1 MPENT
6 DMSAPITLAE
16 GYNPFSDENA
26 PQVQQQVEVAPTA
39 TNEPNNEQQSAQV
52 NQEDQNLVSQPSVFD
67 PNSFIKERFGFDT
80 VDEAEEAFSRLIEE
94 NERNTQFQFKDDVS
108 KTLFD
113 AIKEGKADDVYE
125 VLNQQKKLEKLINSE
140 LNYEIAAE
148 IVKTNIKNKHSSLS
162 NEDVDLLF
170 YDQFFV
176 PLKPEQGYDE
186 SDDDYAAKVNQ
197 WQSQVDYTE
206 RRLMIEAKVL
216 KPEIEKL
223 RSEITLPDIY
233 NESGREAESQ
243 AEFEIMQEARSIYE
257 KTLDSDF
264 QSFNGF
270 NVSVKDEDVE
280 IPISFNVAEEERL
293 AMKNDLED
301 FDTDLYFENRWFNK
315 EGKPNVQQIM
325 ADKYLLE
332 NREKIFSKIA
342 NEAASQRLLAHLKK
356 NGNININQTPTPQ
369 GAKPDLNGIEAER
382 LRMAEWAFSS

>member
-39 TNEPNNEQQSAQV
+39 TNEPAQATPPQQEETKVEEQTASTQSFDS
-52 NQEDQNLVSQPSVFD
+52 NQFV
-67 PNSFIKERFGFDT
+67 KERFGYDS
-80 VDEAEEAFSRLIEE
+80 VEEAEQEFKKLKEQPSFE
-94 NERNTQFQFKDDVS
+94 FKDDVS
-108 KTLFD
+108 KSLFD

-125 VLNQQKKLEKLINSE
+125 ILNQQKRLEKLTSSE
-140 LNYEIAAE
+140 LTPDLAAE
-148 IVKTNIKNKHSSLS
+148 IVKTNIKNKYKDLS
-162 NEDVDLLF
+162 ADDVELLF
-170 YDQFFV
+170 YDQHFV

-186 SDDDYAAKVNQ
+186 SDEDYAGKVKT
-197 WQSQVDYTE
+197 WQSQVDYAE
-206 RRLMIEAKVL
+206 RKLMIEAKVIR
-216 KPEIEKL
+216 PELEKL
-223 RSEITLPDIY
+223 KSEIKLPDIY
-233 NESGREAESQ
+233 NEAGREAESQ
-243 AEFEIMQEARSIYE
+243 EEFEIMQQARSIYE

-280 IPISFNVAEEERL
+280 IPISFNVGEDERL
-293 AMKNDLED
+293 AMKNDLAD
-301 FDTDLYFENRWFNK
+301 FDSDSYFEGRWFTK
-315 EGKPNVQQIM
+315 DGKPNVQQIM

-356 NGNININQTPTPQ
+356 NGNININQSPTPQ
-369 GAKPDLNGIEAER
+369 GAKPDLNGTEAER